1 MTSEFPLIPISNPIF
16 DALDAGQSIW
26 YDNVRRSLL
35 ISGQLTRMVSED
47 GLRGVTS
54 NPSIFDKAIEG
65 STDYEDAIEELR
77 QNGETDPKRA
87 YEALAF
93 SDIAA
98 AADVLHSV
106 YDASSRQD
114 GFVSIEVAPNLSHD
128 TEGTVKEAVRIWES
142 IDRPNLMIKV
152 PGTAEGI
159 PALRK
164 LISMGINVN
173 VTLIFSVAV
182 YEEVAR
188 AYIDG
193 ISDRYEAGG
202 DISGVSSVASFF
214 ISRIDSAVDPLV
226 SPELR
231 GKIGIASA
239 KSAYQRFNSIFSSPE
254 WSFLETKGALCQRLL
269 WASTSV
275 KNPAYPE
282 LLYVESLIGPH
293 TVNTIPPATY
303 ESFKTK
309 GRVEETLTIGI
320 DEAERQLIQLSEQ
333 GISLQ
338 SVTSELLDEGL
349 SSFDSSFNK
358 LLGSIDKSIR
368 RSNSSTFAMQESLP
382 KNLSDKFSE
391 IEDSWRESAKI
402 ERIWLHDRKVWSSTD
417 EDKWLGWLSTPMD
430 QRTHGHRFREMAKLA
445 GGHRFHDV
453 VVLGMGGSSLCPE
466 ALSLTFNPVE
476 GFPRLSILDSTDP
489 VQIKSL
495 EERID
500 LAKTLFFVSSKSGTT
515 LEPNIYADYFYSRTK
530 EVIGSDEVGKRFIAI
545 TDPGSPL
552 EERARKE
559 RWGGVYYGVPAI
571 GGRYSALSDFGMIPG
586 AASGFKVLELLER
599 AEAMAH
605 ACAACV
611 PLSQNPGF
619 RLGAIM
625 GACATSGIDKLTIVT
640 SRSIF
645 DLGAWLSQLLAES
658 TGKDGKGIIPID
670 GEPLGDPE
678 VYGDDRLF
686 VYLRLSGDED
696 SANEKKIDALI
707 KSGFPVCKIT
717 LDDPYD
723 MGREFYRWEFATAVA
738 GSIIAIDPFNQPD
751 VEDAKVIT
759 RELTEKYASTG
770 KLPQLTPFTSNDRF
784 ILYTDEKNSHQLS
797 KGIDSPTV
805 QEALKNHFARLS
817 SGDYAAFLA
826 YIPMFKEYDDVL
838 TRLRTLVR
846 DRMGVATCV
855 GFGPRFQHST
865 GQAYKGGPNTGVFL
879 QITCEDADDLEVPGR
894 GYAFG
899 FVKEAQARG
908 DFNVL
913 TQRGRRALR
922 IHILSDLATGLD
934 ALYETVDKALL
945 SK

>member
-35 ISGQLTRMVSED
+35 VSGQLTRMVSED

-65 STDYEDAIEELR
+65 STDYDDAIEELR
-77 QNGETDPKRA
+77 QNGESDPKRA

-93 SDIAA
+93 ADISA

-114 GFVSIEVAPNLSHD
+114 GFVSIEVPPYLSHN
-128 TEGTVKEAVRIWES
+128 TEGTVDEAVRIWKA
-142 IDRPNLMIKV
+142 INRPNLMIKV

-159 PALRK
+159 PAMRK

-188 AYIDG
+188 AYVDG
-193 ISDRYEAGG
+193 ISDRYDAGE

-214 ISRIDSAVDPLV
+214 ISRIDSAIDPLV
-226 SPELR
+226 SPGLR
-231 GKIGIASA
+231 GKIAIASA
-239 KSAYQRFNSIFSSPE
+239 KSAYQKFESIFASPE
-254 WSFLETKGALCQRLL
+254 WKYLETKGALSQRLL

-275 KNPAYPE
+275 KNPSYPE
-282 LLYVESLIGPH
+282 LLYVESLIGPN

-309 GRVEETLTIGI
+309 GKVEEALNLDV
-320 DEAERQLIQLSEQ
+320 DEAERQLVQLSEE

-349 SSFDSSFNK
+349 ASFDASFNS
-358 LLGSIDKSIR
+358 LLNSIEKSIQ
-368 RSNSSTFAMQESLP
+368 RSNVSTFMMQESLP
-382 KNLSDKFSE
+382 KGLGDQVSK
-391 IEDSWRESAKI
+391 IEDSWRESSKI

-430 QRTHGHRFREMAKLA
+430 QRTHGHRFREMAKFA
-445 GGHRFHDV
+445 GGHRFLDV

-466 ALSLTFNPVE
+466 ALSLTFDPVE

-489 VQIKSL
+489 AQIKSL
-495 EERID
+495 EEKLD
-500 LAKTLFFVSSKSGTT
+500 LSKTLFFVSSKSGTT
-515 LEPNIYADYFYSRTK
+515 LEPNIYADYFYARTK
-530 EVIGSDEVGKRFIAI
+530 EVIGEEEVGKRFIAI

-559 RWGGVYYGVPAI
+559 RWGGVFYGVPAI

-625 GACATSGIDKLTIVT
+625 GACATSGIDKLTIAT

-645 DLGAWLSQLLAES
+645 DLSAWLSQLLAES

-670 GEPLGDPE
+670 GEPLDDPQ

-686 VYLRLSGDED
+686 VYLKLASDDD
-696 SANEKKIDALI
+696 SANEGKIDNLA
-707 KSGFPVCKIT
+707 KAGFPVCKII

-723 MGREFYRWEFATAVA
+723 IGREFYRWEFATAVA

-770 KLPQLTPFTSNDRF
+770 KLPELAPFARSDKF
-784 ILYTDEKNSHQLS
+784 ILYTDVKNSEQLS
-797 KGIDSPTV
+797 RTMTEVEVK
-805 QEALKNHFARLS
+805 EALKSHFARLNA
-817 SGDYAAFLA
+817 GDYAAFLA
-826 YIPMFKEYDDVL
+826 YIPMFQEHEAAL
-838 TRLRTLVR
+838 TKLRTLVR
-846 DRMGVATCV
+846 DRMRVATCV

-879 QITCEDADDLEVPGR
+879 QITCEDADDVQVPGR
-894 GYAFG
+894 GYTFG

-908 DFNVL
+908 DLDVL
-913 TQRGRRALR
+913 THRGRRALR
-922 IHILSDLATGLD
+922 IHILSDLSTGLD
-934 ALYETVDKALL
+934 DLIRAIDDVLP